1 MENGTEMPCPARR
14 LAYHARMHFDTWTVT
29 LLLML
34 SGACQPP
41 PPELGAPNIY
51 PRDSVFTIAVLPDTQ
66 GYSQHH
72 PEIFAAQT
80 AWLAQEKDLLKLKLV
95 VHVGDVVEYSWD
107 LEQWENAHAAMSLL
121 DGEVPYIIAAGNHD
135 YGQTYEERNALSRTT
150 HLDTYFPRELF
161 LSMPTFGDFYEQA
174 QHVDNS
180 YHTFQYLGQR
190 WLVMALEFGPRQA
203 VLDWADGVL
212 AAHPEHLA
220 IVATHAY
227 LYSDNHRYGAKDA
240 PMQLWSPK
248 SYGLGSI
255 DVADGQEI
263 WDALVS
269 RHAGVVAVLCGHT
282 LNDGLGRALSQ
293 GAGEVHEILANYQMH
308 DQGGEGY
315 LRLMQFDIVT
325 GKVNV
330 TTYSPWLDAFK
341 RDPDNEFQ
349 LDYTS
354 HLRR

>member
-1 MENGTEMPCPARR
+1 
-14 LAYHARMHFDTWTVT
+14 MHLITRTVAP
-29 LLLML
+29 LLML
-34 SGACQPP
+34 SGACQSPP
-41 PPELGAPNIY
+41 PGLGEPMLY
-51 PRDSVFTIAVLPDTQ
+51 PGDSAFTIAVLPDTQ
-66 GYSQHH
+66 AYSEHH

-80 AWLAQEKDLLKLKLV
+80 AWLAQEKEALKLKLV
-95 VHVGDVVEYSWD
+95 VHVGDVVEHSWVF
-107 LEQWENAHAAMSLL
+107 EQWENAHAAMSLL
-121 DGEVPYIIAAGNHD
+121 DEQVPYIIAAGNHD
-135 YGQTYEERNALSRTT
+135 YGETYEERNARSRTT
-150 HLDTYFPRELF
+150 HLHTYFPQELF
-161 LSMPTFGDFYEQA
+161 LSMPTFGGFYEQDT
-174 QHVDNS
+174 HVDNS
-180 YHTFQYLGQR
+180 YHTFEFLGQR

-227 LYSDNHRYGAKDA
+227 LYSDDNRYGAKDA
-240 PMQLWSPK
+240 PEQMWGPK
-248 SYGLGSI
+248 SYGLGSL

-282 LNDGLGRALSQ
+282 LNDGLGQAVSQ
-293 GAGEVHEILANYQMH
+293 GAGEVHEILANYQMYA
-308 DQGGEGY
+308 QGGEGY
-315 LRLMQFDIVT
+315 LRLMHFDTAT

-341 RDPDNEFQ
+341 RDAYNEFQ
-349 LDYTS
+349 LDYAS